1 MDLLLTR
8 TYSYPLFTFKYIIKI
23 IVNIVGGLLK
33 SECIPL
39 KPNYSI
45 IYWRRTIQ
53 TNTPQV
59 DSPARHQFLLV
70 D

>member
-1 MDLLLTR
+1 MDPLLTR

-45 IYWRRTIQ
+45 IYWRRTIH
-53 TNTPQV
+53 TPQV